1 LWRNAVVHRAAWQA
15 LERTAMA
22 AISFCAITLLV
33 FIAFYALPSRS
44 SLPRRG
50 PAQPGVH
57 ATAHGYLTYVWN
69 IVRHGDLGNSF
80 YSREAVTAHVMR
92 AVPVTLSLVAG
103 GLVVALLLSLY
114 PFLRPPRVADKT
126 SSLLA
131 MAGISLHPVW
141 ISLLAAWFFGAYL
154 SVLPI
159 GGYCGLTS
167 LGTGCD
173 GVSHWA
179 SHLLLPWL
187 VFGVLNGAYYALAV
201 RSLVAT
207 ELEQEY
213 IVQARAVGM
222 SEPRIMRSH
231 VLRNIA
237 SPLLALV
244 VTNLGI
250 AFSSVIF
257 IESVFGLPGIGNMF
271 RRSLLQHDL
280 PVTAGIVLTVTVT
293 ILVLGL
299 LADLASV
306 ALRPKPRPS

>member
-1 LWRNAVVHRAAWQA
+1 LVHRAAWQA

-22 AISFCAITLLV
+22 AVSFCAITLLV
-33 FIAFYALPSRS
+33 FVAFYALPSRN
-44 SLPRRG
+44 SLPRRA
-50 PAQPGVH
+50 PHRPTTNV
-57 ATAHGYLTYVWN
+57 TAHGYITYVWN
-69 IVRHGDLGNSF
+69 FVRHGSLGTSF
-80 YSREAVTAHVMR
+80 YYREPVTAHVLR
-92 AVPVTLSLVAG
+92 AVPVTVSLVGG

-114 PFLRPPRVADKT
+114 PLLRPPRLADKS

-141 ISLLAAWFFGAYL
+141 ISLLVAWFFGAHWG
-154 SVLPI
+154 VLPV

-173 GVSHWA
+173 GVTHWA

-201 RSLVAT
+201 RALVAA

-213 IVQARAVGM
+213 VVQARAIGT
-222 SEPRIMRSH
+222 SERRIVRTH

-250 AFSSVIF
+250 AFSTVIF
-257 IESVFGLPGIGNMF
+257 IETVFGLPGIGNMF

-280 PVTAGIVLTVTVT
+280 PVTAGIVLTVTST
-293 ILVLGL
+293 ILVIGL
-299 LADLASV
+299 LADLAGT
-306 ALRPKPRPS
+306 AFRPKVRPT

>member
-1 LWRNAVVHRAAWQA
+1 
-15 LERTAMA
+15 MA
-22 AISFCAITLLV
+22 AVSFCAITLLV
-33 FIAFYALPSRS
+33 FVAFYALPSRS
-44 SLPRRG
+44 SLPRRALQR
-50 PAQPGVH
+50 PAVDTTP
-57 ATAHGYLTYVWN
+57 HGYVTYVWN
-69 IVRHGDLGNSF
+69 FVRHGSLGNS
-80 YSREAVTAHVMR
+80 YYYYEPVMTHVMR
-92 AVPVTLSLVAG
+92 AVPITVSLVAG

-114 PFLRPPRVADKT
+114 PLLRPRRIADRS

-141 ISLLAAWFFGAYL
+141 ISLVVAWFFGGYL
-154 SVLPI
+154 RVLPV

-167 LGTGCD
+167 TSTGCD
-173 GVSHWA
+173 GVPHWA

-201 RSLVAT
+201 RSLVAA

-213 IVQARAVGM
+213 VVQARAIGM
-222 SEPRIMRSH
+222 SERRIMRSH

-250 AFSSVIF
+250 AFSTVIF
-257 IESVFGLPGIGNMF
+257 IESVFGLPGVGNMF

-280 PVTAGIVLTVTVT
+280 PVTAGIVLTVTLT

-299 LADLASV
+299 LADFASA
-306 ALRPKPRPS
+306 ALRPKPRSS

>member
-1 LWRNAVVHRAAWQA
+1 
-15 LERTAMA
+15 
-22 AISFCAITLLV
+22 
-33 FIAFYALPSRS
+33 
-44 SLPRRG
+44 
-50 PAQPGVH
+50 
-57 ATAHGYLTYVWN
+57 
-69 IVRHGDLGNSF
+69 
-80 YSREAVTAHVMR
+80 VTV
-92 AVPVTLSLVAG
+92 SLVAG

-114 PFLRPPRVADKT
+114 PLFRPPRLADRS

-141 ISLLAAWFFGAYL
+141 ISLLAAWFFGAYWRL
-154 SVLPI
+154 LPV

-173 GVSHWA
+173 GVTHWA

-201 RSLVAT
+201 RALVAT

-213 IVQARAVGM
+213 VVQARAIGT
-222 SEPRIMRSH
+222 SERRIVRSH

-250 AFSSVIF
+250 AFSTVIF
-257 IESVFGLPGIGNMF
+257 IETVFGLPGIGNMF

-280 PVTAGIVLTVTVT
+280 PVTAGIVLTVTST
-293 ILVLGL
+293 ILVIGL
-299 LADLASV
+299 LADLAST
-306 ALRPKPRPS
+306 AFRPKPRPS